1 MLCAFWF
8 MHAKGPRH
16 SRNHV
21 NSRLYE
27 SLKVE
32 FRKVVNTR
40 NSQQTGKNNPFF
52 GKKHSV
58 LTRRKL
64 SFISGGNGQVE
75 GLFEYFDEK
84 FDNLLSKPLVNIK
97 KKKSTNM
104 NLDFV
109 LSNLMV

>member
-1 MLCAFWF
+1 

-16 SRNHV
+16 NRDYV
-21 NSRLYE
+21 NSKLYE

-32 FRKVVNTR
+32 FRKVVNAR
-40 NSQQTGKNNPFF
+40 NLQQTGENNSFF

-64 SFISGGNGQVE
+64 SFINGGNGQVE
-75 GLFEYFDEK
+75 GLFEYFDKK
-84 FDNLLSKPLVNIK
+84 FDNLLSKPLTNIK

-104 NLDFV
+104 DLNSV
-109 LSNLMV
+109 LNNLMV